1 MVMQARAAAGVCR
14 GVTIAAKLAFR
25 PFPELGSGY
34 ADDLGAGDLG
44 RTFKPLCQAPRSSVD
59 RCEEAKS
66 CSCLATRTPHT
77 TDTGLWLRSVC
88 VCVNECVCGSYCVPE
103 HVGLNL

>member
-34 ADDLGAGDLG
+34 ADDLGARDLG
-44 RTFKPLCQAPRSSVD
+44 RTLSLFVKLLGAQSTAVRRPRHAAV
-59 RCEEAKS
+59 
-66 CSCLATRTPHT
+66 
-77 TDTGLWLRSVC
+77 
-88 VCVNECVCGSYCVPE
+88 
-103 HVGLNL
+103 